1 MARGR
6 HAADRRRRSRRPPSV
21 TTGSGSSTAV
31 GTADAPVYVVVSAE
45 GRYLVDD
52 DGLVGA
58 AGDDPLVAEL
68 AALSVDEL
76 TARIAALPTPTG

>member
-1 MARGR
+1 MRTAAFLSLFAPAFAGRGGR
-6 HAADRRRRSRRPPSV
+6 TVGRRLRS
-21 TTGSGSSTAV
+21 GG
-31 GTADAPVYVVVSAE
+31 DE

-58 AGDDPLVAEL
+58 EGDDPVAAEL
-68 AALSVDEL
+68 AALSVEAL